1 MCFVS
6 DLTCRGLLRC
16 SWLPR
21 QERFCAEG
29 TLTAQL
35 MRRLRFNLTKIP
47 LVWGPWGGEAGAG
60 PVYAPGALGLAAS
73 PAVPR
78 ARRYPV
84 QVNNNT
90 AR

>member
-1 MCFVS
+1 MQLVTTAGAI
-6 DLTCRGLLRC
+6 L
-16 SWLPR
+16 
-21 QERFCAEG
+21 CAG
-29 TLTAQL
+29 DTDSTADAPAAV
-35 MRRLRFNLTKIP
+35 RFNQIP
-47 LVWGPWGGEAGAG
+47 AVWGPRSSEVGGLVPA
-60 PVYAPGALGLAAS
+60 PCVVPGALGLAAS

>member
-1 MCFVS
+1 MQLVTTAGAI
-6 DLTCRGLLRC
+6 LCRGDTD
-16 SWLPR
+16 S
-21 QERFCAEG
+21 
-29 TLTAQL
+29 TADAPTAVQ
-35 MRRLRFNLTKIP
+35 FNQNP
-47 LVWGPWGGEAGAG
+47 VVWGPRGGEAGAG

-73 PAVPR
+73 PVVPR